1 MLIAVKP
8 EYQNKGVNSLLFT
21 DLIPCFNEYGYKVA
35 ESNRELELNSKVLKQ
50 WEYFET
56 DQHKR
61 RRAFTKE
68 I

>member
-1 MLIAVKP
+1 MKKLISII
-8 EYQNKGVNSLLFT
+8 SLALTIICANAGKIVT
-21 DLIPCFNEYGYKVA
+21 DSI
-35 ESNRELELNSKVLKQ
+35 NSKVLKQ